1 MDYPL
6 ITDRICLLRF
16 IVVVRCFS
24 LIKLVV
30 TSFPLW
36 PVVGSVQSS
45 ITSSDLKSS
54 SYRQSKPPNNVF
66 TLFSGPKPKQTF
78 SSVYFCISSQPA
90 IIHRLRQNERPQA
103 SVKTRACQHAVKV
116 ENQFHTSTT
125 CLQWN
130 LFLT

>member
-6 ITDRICLLRF
+6 ITERICLLRF
-16 IVVVRCFS
+16 IVVIRRFR

-45 ITSSDLKSS
+45 ITSNDLKST
-54 SYRQSKPPNNVF
+54 SYRQPKPTINALP
-66 TLFSGPKPKQTF
+66 LPSGPKPKQTF

-90 IIHRLRQNERPQA
+90 IVQRLRQNERPQA

-125 CLQWN
+125 LI
-130 LFLT
+130 LSGTDF